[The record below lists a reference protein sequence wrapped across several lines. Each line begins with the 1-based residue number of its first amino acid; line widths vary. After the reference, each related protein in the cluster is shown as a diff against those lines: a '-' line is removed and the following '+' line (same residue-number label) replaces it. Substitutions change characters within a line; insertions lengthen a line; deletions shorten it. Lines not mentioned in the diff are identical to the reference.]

1 MDYAVDRDGVIVIKS
16 VLLLIFSLV
25 HYFEIIRSKIV
36 AGIVESAV
44 NKLDGSGVVVLGKK
58 TDSLLSS
65 LNLI

>member
-44 NKLDGSGVVVLGKK
+44 NKLDGQK
-58 TDSLLSS
+58 
-65 LNLI
+65 N